1 MPPKL
6 SIIIITWNTADV
18 TLKCV
23 KTVKK
28 YLYSVNTQIIVVDN
42 ASTDNTVNLLKKENI
57 TIIKNK
63 QNLGF
68 SKAANIG
75 ANYANGEYLLF
86 LNSDIE
92 LIDDS
97 VVKML
102 NFISNNSG
110 IGLIGPQFLNPDL
123 SIQASVFPPQTITN
137 AIKQYFYG
145 QQCFF
150 KYTPKTKKPISVE
163 AISGGAMM
171 VKHDFFNKICGW
183 NEKYFMYYEDLDLC
197 QRTHQQNMQVFY
209 FPQAKIIHRHGIS
222 GAKLAD
228 SKNQWRRLIPSSKI
242 YHGIVKHYIIFLI
255 LWIGQKYKKLR
266 Y

>member
-1 MPPKL
+1 MTPKL
-6 SIIIITWNTADV
+6 SIIIVTWNTAKI

-28 YLYSVNTQIIVVDN
+28 YLSNINPQIIVVDN
-42 ASTDNTVNLLKKENI
+42 ASTDNTISLLKKEKI
-57 TIIKNK
+57 IFIKNK
-63 QNLGF
+63 HNIGF

-75 ANYANGEYLLF
+75 AKNATGKYLLF

-92 LIDDS
+92 LIDNS
-97 VVKML
+97 IIEML
-102 NFISNNSG
+102 NFLENNSH

-145 QQCFF
+145 QQSFS
-150 KYTPKTKKPISVE
+150 KYTPKTKNPISVE
-163 AISGGAMM
+163 SISGGAIMI
-171 VKHDFFNKICGW
+171 KRDFFNKIGTW
-183 NEKYFMYYEDLDLC
+183 NEKFFMYYEDLDLC
-197 QRTHQQNMQVFY
+197 QKTHQQNMQVFY
-209 FPQAKIIHRHGIS
+209 YPQAKIIHRHGIS

-242 YHGIVKHYIIFLI
+242 YHGSVKHCLIFLI
-255 LWIGQKYKKLR
+255 LWIGQKLKKR
-266 Y
+266 S